1 MAHRACAAAL
11 AVASAV
17 ALAMSAGGFLCFVGP
32 MSEQARS
39 ASLRAHARRA
49 EAPAG
54 TAPSASWSVGATAV
68 AAAALA
74 AGASLRLV
82 NSRQGRAPT
91 RTAQPLAG
99 GSYVPV
105 VPSASTD
112 AATVMQANTRKWG
125 PVFNY
130 NESLLKSPPQ
140 PRKADYSKDR
150 RKALWLKYSLDTKM
164 YGRKRNCH
172 RIAKQAVMYALKMRY
187 RSRRVFKRTRRELWI
202 KRVSNNSKLHGVRY
216 NVFIC
221 RLKEKNIN
229 INRKI
234 LSQLGV
240 YDRAVFTNV
249 LETAIPEWKQ
259 LKEEADNRG
268 KKKEYTIKELDDI
281 AIPYFEATIPELY
294 TDPTIRFNRQV
305 KDWGVEYT
313 IDVGDEEEWRDLL
326 PKMPELANFQLPD
339 HMLQNSRRQLEEIP
353 IETRMV
359 LPDEKTDEKYAAF
372 MDQVRAVWKDEE
384 EKKERGE
391 EVRPKKEGVS
401 RDDWFADEPQSW
413 F

>member
-82 NSRQGRAPT
+82 NSRQGRAPM

-372 MDQVRAVWKDEE
+372 MDQVRAV
-384 EKKERGE
+384 
-391 EVRPKKEGVS
+391 
-401 RDDWFADEPQSW
+401 
-413 F
+413 